1 MTKDEFVQ
9 RRAEFMKRD
18 RRVTSVCFVIFFVL
32 IVAGIWLPPY
42 VPKAYK
48 TAFFIGYFCL
58 FLVNVILMF
67 SSGFNQA
74 KRAGLVCDSC
84 KGGLLNK
91 PGNIAVA
98 TGICPHCG
106 KRAFAG
112 DV

>member
-1 MTKDEFVQ
+1 MTKDQFVQ
-9 RRAEFMKRD
+9 RRAEFMERD
-18 RRVTSVCFVIFFVL
+18 RRVNIVCIMTFFVL
-32 IVAGIWLPPY
+32 IIAGIWLPPY

-48 TAFFIGYFCL
+48 TAFFIGYFSL
-58 FLVNVILMF
+58 FLVNAILIL

-74 KRAGLVCDSC
+74 IRAGLVCASC